1 MQKPLH
7 STNATKT
14 QLISLLTIL
23 EEVPD
28 PRVTATVEHDL
39 PDILTIALCTVLCG
53 GESFYDMEEFGEVRL
68 DWLKTFLRL
77 RHGAPKHDTYNRV
90 FQALDPEKF
99 GECLARWTQSVRTA
113 LGGEVVALDGK
124 AVRRAL
130 NKGEDPRVIV
140 SAWATESGLLLGQRK
155 VKNKSNEIT
164 AVPELLRA
172 LELAGCI
179 VTADALH
186 CQKDIAK
193 EIIEADA
200 DYVLALKGNQGTAFA
215 EVKSFLDDAVPRN
228 EAHLVF
234 TQTVGKEHGRHEVRR
249 YWQSQKL
256 DWLKTFLRLR
266 HGAPKHDTYN
276 RVFPDA
282 VPRNEAH
289 LVYTETVGKE
299 HGRHEV
305 RRYWQTQK
313 LDWFADRAAWEGLT
327 SVGVVEARRTV
338 HGKESVE
345 RRYYLSS
352 LKADAVKFARAV
364 RGHWG
369 VENCLHWVLDVVF
382 GEDQSRARSG
392 NALENLAAT
401 RRLAVNLLRRDQTC
415 KRSIKGK
422 LLRAAIDPDYL
433 KRVLTN

>member
-1 MQKPLH
+1 MQKHLN
-7 STNATKT
+7 STHVTKT
-14 QLISLLTIL
+14 QLVSLLTIL

-28 PRVTATVEHDL
+28 PRVTATVDHDL

-53 GESFYDMEEFGEVRL
+53 GDSFYDMEEFGEVRL

-77 RHGAPKHDTYNRV
+77 RNGAPTHDTYNRV

-99 GECLARWTQSVRTA
+99 GACLARWTQSVRTV

-155 VKNKSNEIT
+155 VRNKSNEIT
-164 AVPELLRA
+164 AVPELVRA

-186 CQKDIAK
+186 CQKRIAQ

-215 EVKSFLDDAVPRN
+215 EIKSFLDDAVERN
-228 EAHLVF
+228 EAHLGF
-234 TQTVGKEHGRHEVRR
+234 
-249 YWQSQKL
+249 
-256 DWLKTFLRLR
+256 
-266 HGAPKHDTYN
+266 
-276 RVFPDA
+276 
-282 VPRNEAH
+282 
-289 LVYTETVGKE
+289 TETVDKE

-305 RRYWQTQK
+305 RRYWQTEK
-313 LDWFADRAAWEGLT
+313 LDWFADRTAWEGFK
-327 SVGVVEARRTV
+327 SVGVVEARRTI
-338 HGKESVE
+338 HGKDSVE

-352 LKADAVKFARAV
+352 LRADALKFARAV

-369 VENCLHWVLDVVF
+369 VENGLHWVLDVVF

-392 NALENLAAT
+392 FAAENLAAT
-401 RRLAVNLLRRDQTC
+401 RRMAVNLLRRDKTC

-422 LLRAAIDPDYL
+422 LMRAAIDPAYL
-433 KRVLTN
+433 TRVLTS

>member
-1 MQKPLH
+1 MQTHRH
-7 STNATKT
+7 STNVTRT
-14 QLISLLTIL
+14 QLASLLTIL

-28 PRVTATVEHDL
+28 PRVTATVDHDL

-53 GESFYDMEEFGEVRL
+53 GDSFYDMEEFGQIRL

-77 RHGAPKHDTYNRV
+77 RNGAPKHDTYNRV

-99 GECLARWTQSVRTA
+99 GAGLARWTQSVRA
-113 LGGEVVALDGK
+113 VLGGEVVALDGK
-124 AVRRAL
+124 TVRRAL
-130 NKGEDPRVIV
+130 NQGEDPRVIV

-193 EIIEADA
+193 EIKEADA

-215 EVKSFLDDAVPRN
+215 EVKGFLDDAVQRN
-228 EAHLVF
+228 ENHLVF
-234 TQTVGKEHGRHEVRR
+234 TETVDKAHGRLEVRC
-249 YWQSQKL
+249 
-256 DWLKTFLRLR
+256 
-266 HGAPKHDTYN
+266 
-276 RVFPDA
+276 
-282 VPRNEAH
+282 
-289 LVYTETVGKE
+289 
-299 HGRHEV
+299 
-305 RRYWQTQK
+305 YWQTEK
-313 LDWFADRAAWEGLT
+313 LDWFADREAWEGLT

-338 HGKESVE
+338 QGKESVE

-352 LKADAVKFARAV
+352 LNADAATFARAV

-369 VENCLHWVLDVVF
+369 VENGLHWVLDVVF

-392 NALENLAAT
+392 HAAENLAAT
-401 RRLAVNLLRRDQTC
+401 RRLAVNLMRRDKTC

-422 LLRAAIDPDYL
+422 LMRAAIDPDYL
-433 KRVLTN
+433 KLILTN

>member
-1 MQKPLH
+1 MQTHLN
-7 STNATKT
+7 STNVTKT
-14 QLISLLTIL
+14 QLVSLLTIL

-28 PRVTATVEHDL
+28 PRLTAIVDHDL
-39 PDILTIALCTVLCG
+39 PDILIIALCTILCG
-53 GESFYDMEEFGEVRL
+53 GDSFYDMEEFGEVRS

-77 RHGAPKHDTYNRV
+77 RNGAPTHDTYNRV

-99 GECLARWTQSVRTA
+99 GEVLARWTQSVRTV

-130 NKGEDPRVIV
+130 NRGEDPRVIV

-164 AVPELLRA
+164 ALPELLRA

-193 EIIEADA
+193 EIVEADA

-215 EVKSFLDDAVPRN
+215 EVKAFLDDAIQRG
-228 EAHLVF
+228 ESHLVF
-234 TQTVGKEHGRHEVRR
+234 HETTDKGHGRV
-249 YWQSQKL
+249 
-256 DWLKTFLRLR
+256 
-266 HGAPKHDTYN
+266 
-276 RVFPDA
+276 
-282 VPRNEAH
+282 
-289 LVYTETVGKE
+289 
-299 HGRHEV
+299 EV
-305 RRYWQTQK
+305 RRYWQTEY
-313 LDWFADRAAWEGLT
+313 LGWFADRNVWEGLR
-327 SVGVVEARRTV
+327 SVGMVEARRTV

-352 LKADAVKFARAV
+352 LPADAPRFGRAV

-369 VENCLHWVLDVVF
+369 VENSLHWVLDVVF

-392 NALENLAAT
+392 FAAENLAAT
-401 RRLAVNLLRRDQTC
+401 RRLAINLLRRDKTC
-415 KRSIKGK
+415 QRSLKGK
-422 LLRAAIDPDYL
+422 LMRAAIDPDYL
-433 KRVLTN
+433 KRILSS

>member
-1 MQKPLH
+1 MQTHLNA
-7 STNATKT
+7 TNATKT
-14 QLISLLTIL
+14 RLVSLLTIL

-28 PRVTATVEHDL
+28 PRDTAMVDHDL
-39 PDILTIALCTVLCG
+39 PDLLTIALCTILCG
-53 GESFYDMEEFGEVRL
+53 GDSFYDMEEFGEVRL

-77 RHGAPKHDTYNRV
+77 RNGAPQHDTYNRV

-99 GECLARWTQSVRTA
+99 GACLARWTQSVRA
-113 LGGEVVALDGK
+113 VLGGEVVALDGK

-130 NKGEDPRVIV
+130 NQGEDPRVIV

-186 CQKDIAK
+186 CQKGIAR

-200 DYVLALKGNQGTAFA
+200 DYVLALKGNQGTAFT
-215 EVKSFLDDAVPRN
+215 EVKSFLDDAVQRN
-228 EAHLVF
+228 KTHLVSA
-234 TQTVGKEHGRHEVRR
+234 QTVDKEHGRHEVRR
-249 YWQSQKL
+249 YWQSEQ
-256 DWLKTFLRLR
+256 
-266 HGAPKHDTYN
+266 
-276 RVFPDA
+276 
-282 VPRNEAH
+282 
-289 LVYTETVGKE
+289 
-299 HGRHEV
+299 
-305 RRYWQTQK
+305 
-313 LDWFADRAAWEGLT
+313 LDWFADREAWEGLK

-338 HGKESVE
+338 QGQESVE

-352 LKADAVKFARAV
+352 LSADAAKFARAV

-369 VENCLHWVLDVVF
+369 VENGLHWVLDVVF

-392 NALENLAAT
+392 HAAENLAAT
-401 RRLAVNLLRRDQTC
+401 RRMAVNLLRRDKTC
-415 KRSIKGK
+415 KRSLKGK
-422 LLRAAIDPDYL
+422 LMRAAIDPNYL
-433 KRVLTN
+433 KRILTS